1 MGDEGGRAARS
12 SVLRLRGLPFAA
24 TEGDVEEFF
33 KGFELK
39 QVQICKRN
47 GRSTGEAYVQ
57 LESEV
62 SAGGAMQELNCKHM
76 GRRYI
81 EIFEASESDLSPGGE
96 GRGSLGYV
104 LRLRGLPY
112 SSTRDDVDKF
122 FEGVEIQKG
131 EEGVVFSCT
140 ASGRP
145 TGEAYVEFASEEA
158 QLEAMK
164 RHKEHMGSRYVE
176 LFKST
181 KADLLQALEQNRFYQ
196 REAEKRRWLAANM
209 PSLGH
214 GPIGEAAGLPRGS
227 PYAGGVDD
235 VARMFEGFSLGPQP
249 GVQVTPQSGRSGE
262 PSVSGMPYGH
272 FQAHHEAR
280 GPQESQQYVAPH
292 TMQPGQPNVQAM
304 PPDVLLMQQQYIM
317 QQQMMQ
323 QQQQQHQISLRYPGQ
338 VGWGN
343 VGIDVPPHSAMPTAG
358 NAQAPY
364 AAYPGLSTPGI
375 PMGSRGG
382 FPSGPFGYHQYATG
396 PMASSSASLP
406 SPAHAS
412 MEGEGP
418 QESNVEISAGGA
430 SAGEGNGGDS
440 GLGDLQG

>member
-1 MGDEGGRAARS
+1 MGDEGARPARS

-24 TEGDVEEFF
+24 TESDVEEFF
-33 KGFELK
+33 KGFQLK

-57 LESEV
+57 LESEGA
-62 SAGGAMQELNCKHM
+62 AGSAMQELNCKHM

-227 PYAGGVDD
+227 PYAGGVED

-249 GVQVTPQSGRSGE
+249 GVQ
-262 PSVSGMPYGH
+262 
-272 FQAHHEAR
+272 
-280 GPQESQQYVAPH
+280 APH
-292 TMQPGQPNVQAM
+292 TMQPGQPNVQGM
-304 PPDVLLMQQQYIM
+304 PPDVLLMQQQYLM

-343 VGIDVPPHSAMPTAG
+343 VGIDVPPHSAMPPAG

-364 AAYPGLSTPGI
+364 GAYPGLSTPGM

-396 PMASSSASLP
+396 PMVSPTASLP

-412 MEGEGP
+412 IEGEGP
-418 QESNVEISAGGA
+418 QESSVEISAGGA
-430 SAGEGNGGDS
+430 SPGEGNGADS